1 MKTSLF
7 GFGALLAAAA
17 SVAVINAQHTP
28 PVHHA
33 THQICAS
40 HTRASGETAANDHA
54 SLLAAKLELTSEQR
68 ATVERVSADACAAMA
83 KYHQQI
89 LDVLTPEQQAKL
101 KELHGEGQSDLHA
114 WLRKLHGAR

>member
-1 MKTSLF
+1 MRTSQF
-7 GFGALLAAAA
+7 GVAALLAAAA

-33 THQICAS
+33 THQVCAP
-40 HTRASGETAANDHA
+40 HAPASGETAASDHA

-68 ATVERVSADACAAMA
+68 ATVERVSSEACAAMA

-101 KELHGEGQSDLHA
+101 RELHEDGQSDLHA
-114 WLRKLHGAR
+114 WFKKLHGGR